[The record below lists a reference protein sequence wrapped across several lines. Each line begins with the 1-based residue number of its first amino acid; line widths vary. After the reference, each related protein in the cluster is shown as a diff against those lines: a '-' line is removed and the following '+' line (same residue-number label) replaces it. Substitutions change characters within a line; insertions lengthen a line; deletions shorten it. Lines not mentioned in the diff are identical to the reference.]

1 MKGVLMIEQPNV
13 RIAELDPVDL
23 VVIRQDGLGVGS
35 MELHS
40 SCLLP
45 LHRVV
50 LEMAAASAV
59 EESF

>member
-1 MKGVLMIEQPNV
+1 
-13 RIAELDPVDL
+13 
-23 VVIRQDGLGVGS
+23 

-59 EESF
+59 EESFWRFQMKIDFIFEIFSE